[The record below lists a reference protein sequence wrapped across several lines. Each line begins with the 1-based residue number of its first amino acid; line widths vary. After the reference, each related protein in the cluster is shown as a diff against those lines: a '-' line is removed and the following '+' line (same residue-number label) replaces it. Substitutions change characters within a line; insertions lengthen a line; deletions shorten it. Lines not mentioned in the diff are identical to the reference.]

1 MKLEQMNI
9 FGVDNLEPKIV
20 PKLDWISLVYNDC
33 STLDVIRVLLGSDF
47 DFDELDRAYSSRFE
61 HCYGYITNLFVSFNN
76 ITFGYKQSDIESL
89 LFRCGDDSFSF
100 LNSRLPYIRV
110 DISGQGLDYLRSL
123 GLTVDTNFRDRDW
136 LSGFSYGLK
145 LNYHFTRVDFAFDLV
160 NYYHDFLDR
169 QIQICRSCGNP
180 DTLRVGVVGKKGG
193 LAYSIR
199 EGDQKTLYLGT
210 GRSDRVLR
218 IYDKLLQFRKSGKL
232 GECPYNIEYSD
243 GVHVPDSWIR
253 IELQCRRPQA
263 CEDLLFGSDNFLDV
277 FMYIKKEFA
286 LRNEE
291 NRLDKS
297 WEDLFDWDQCHE
309 IICNE
314 YFVQYEPIENRVVA
328 WVEGCAAVNILA
340 YVAYHGWDS
349 FKSHFDKLFL
359 DLQLSQNQIHQRRWR
374 SLFTKMIGSSLEL
387 PKFVD
392 PSDGIYRLK

>member
-1 MKLEQMNI
+1 MKLEQMTI
-9 FGVDNLEPKIV
+9 FGSDNLEPSIH

-33 STLDVIRVLLGSDF
+33 STMDVFRVLLGTDY

-61 HCYGYITNLFVSFNN
+61 HCYGYITNLFVSFNH

-89 LFRCGDDSFSF
+89 VFRCADDSFSF
-100 LNSRLPYIRV
+100 FNSRLPYIRV

-123 GLTVDTNFRDRDW
+123 GIQVDSDFRNRDW
-136 LSGFSYGLK
+136 LSGSYYGQQLQ
-145 LNYHFTRVDFAFDLV
+145 YHFTRVDFAFDLV
-160 NYYHDFLDR
+160 NYRYDFLDR

-180 DTLRVGVVGKKGG
+180 DTLRVGIVGKKGG

-218 IYDKLLQFRKSGKL
+218 IYDKLLEFRKAGKL
-232 GECPYNIEYSD
+232 GECPYMIEYSD
-243 GVHVPDSWIR
+243 GLHVPDSWIR

-263 CEDLLFGSDNFLDV
+263 CEELLFGSDNFLDV
-277 FMYIKKEFA
+277 FMYIKKGFA

-291 NRLDKS
+291 NRLDQS
-297 WEDLFDWDQCHE
+297 WEDLFDWDRCHE
-309 IICNE
+309 IIRNE
-314 YFVQYEPIENRVVA
+314 YFVQYQPIEKRVED

-349 FKSHFDKLFL
+349 FRSHFDKLFL
-359 DLQLSQNQIHQRRWR
+359 DLQNSKDQITQRRWR
-374 SLFTKMIGSSLEL
+374 ALFSKMSGSNLKL
-387 PKFVD
+387 PNFV
-392 PSDGIYRLK
+392 GNFGGFYILK